1 MLSFFKKSQNIA
13 FKDITQ
19 ESIMFG
25 IQSEEIRHIY
35 SKFNFK
41 SLNFMNLINDQIEE
55 DLIK

>member
-1 MLSFFKKSQNIA
+1 
-13 FKDITQ
+13 
-19 ESIMFG
+19 MFD